1 MEATITSKG
10 QVTIPKSVRDLLKLR
25 SGDRVDFVVE
35 GDGTVVLVP
44 VTRSVTAL
52 KGMLPRPA
60 NAVTVEEMNDA
71 VARGAARK

>member
-10 QVTIPKSVRDLLKLR
+10 QITIPKSVRDLLQLR

-35 GDGTVVLVP
+35 DNGTVVLVP
-44 VTRSVTAL
+44 LTRSVTAL
-52 KGMLPRPA
+52 KGMLPRPGKP
-60 NAVTVEEMNDA
+60 VTLEQMDEA

>member
-10 QVTIPKSVRDLLKLR
+10 QVTIPKSVRDLLQLR

-35 GDGTVVLVP
+35 DNGTVVLVP

-52 KGMLPRPA
+52 KGMLPRPGK
-60 NAVTVEEMNDA
+60 AVTLEQMDEA